1 MRDAAASFV
10 GEREVCR
17 FPRIRLALLLP
28 TICRVFSLLCTRCL
42 CSGWGG
48 GWGDVTRHPALPSSA
63 NRIDACRIGLV
74 NDTTGSPRIVKT
86 GTKGVAKGEIYFED
100 LRSPQD
106 AKDPL
111 SSVDLSN
118 RCRGLWSECV
128 FDNVANLWTC
138 DIPISY
144 LSEHPAV
151 LVTTRILLILSSF
164 LTLAAVAPF
173 IAGMKCIK
181 LFRDGVPQKY
191 KFSLVA
197 GILFLLGGLSGAIA
211 VLWYGID
218 TVQKYKLEVSLGIP
232 GVTYELGYSYWMAV
246 AGMAC
251 ASSTGVLLIA
261 ANSLNAQM
269 PRKAL
274 KPFRSPPDSKRQ
286 GTYL

>member
-100 LRSPQD
+100 LRSPYNQPYQQSSSRGEGRKKQD

-144 LSEHPAV
+144 LSEHP
-151 LVTTRILLILSSF
+151 
-164 LTLAAVAPF
+164 
-173 IAGMKCIK
+173 
-181 LFRDGVPQKY
+181 
-191 KFSLVA
+191 
-197 GILFLLGGLSGAIA
+197 GLSGAIA

>member
-63 NRIDACRIGLV
+63 
-74 NDTTGSPRIVKT
+74 
-86 GTKGVAKGEIYFED
+86 
-100 LRSPQD
+100 QD

>member
-118 RCRGLWSECV
+118 RCRGLW
-128 FDNVANLWTC
+128 T
-138 DIPISY
+138 
-144 LSEHPAV
+144 V

>member
-86 GTKGVAKGEIYFED
+86 GTKGVAK
-100 LRSPQD
+100 
-106 AKDPL
+106 
-111 SSVDLSN
+111 
-118 RCRGLWSECV
+118 
-128 FDNVANLWTC
+128 
-138 DIPISY
+138 
-144 LSEHPAV
+144 AV

>member
-100 LRSPQD
+100 LRSPYNQPYQQSSSRGEGRKKQD

-118 RCRGLWSECV
+118 RCRGLW
-128 FDNVANLWTC
+128 T
-138 DIPISY
+138 
-144 LSEHPAV
+144 V